1 MEKYQKKISESIN
14 SSYPELDVIFTTP
27 PDSRL
32 GDISMPC
39 FAFAKILRK
48 SPNVIADELKSKLIN
63 LDFIE
68 KIESTNGYLYFFIK
82 KDILFKDV
90 PD

>member
-1 MEKYQKKISESIN
+1 MEKYQKKISEAIN

-63 LDFIE
+63 LDFIGKNRVYQWLLE
-68 KIESTNGYLYFFIK
+68 
-82 KDILFKDV
+82 LFYQEEHSF
-90 PD
+90 